1 MRKEKVKELLSVVV
15 KALDHMKEVYKL
27 LCFTESAKKVDNN
40 TIIKSWHEVW
50 WKVNGNIKT
59 GIVLTME
66 DTYHKK

>member
-1 MRKEKVKELLSVVV
+1 MVV

-27 LCFTESAKKVDNN
+27 LRFTESAKKVDNN